1 MYIVEIEN
9 EARQLMKYVEFNS
22 IYVIYIWGSLNS
34 MDQYCVP
41 SIIASVGMHKAASIY
56 MCKMAYLHLNYN
68 VDVSPML
75 LWHCHYYDIN

>member
-56 MCKMAYLHLNYN
+56 VQNGIPSFKLQCRCFTHAPVAL
-68 VDVSPML
+68 SL
-75 LWHCHYYDIN
+75 L